1 MDRPTFEE
9 LLLPPDESW
18 EEYVKK
24 QLQSLGVSY
33 DSFRKSIAVKPE
45 ELSK

>member
-18 EEYVKK
+18 EKYVKE
-24 QLQSLGVSY
+24 QLRLLGV
-33 DSFRKSIAVKPE
+33 DPK
-45 ELSK
+45 ELK